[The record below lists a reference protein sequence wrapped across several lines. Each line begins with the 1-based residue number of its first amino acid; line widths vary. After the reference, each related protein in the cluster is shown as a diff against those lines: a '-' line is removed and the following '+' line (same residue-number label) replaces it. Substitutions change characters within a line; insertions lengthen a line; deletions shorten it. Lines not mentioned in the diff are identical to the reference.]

1 MSLQN
6 FELYVLDAEKAF
18 EKGLFL
24 EGKGYLENALAEEP
38 TYGKAHNHLGWFYL
52 FHMDDVERA
61 EVHLRLALKYARQY
75 SAPYIHMIEL
85 LFNTERLDE
94 HAKLVAEA
102 MKVPGVGKAFLY
114 NEMGRNAEMK
124 GRITDAIK
132 CYKLAIRWSTDK
144 EQIKVI
150 RENIRRARSKRW
162 LFLTPG
168 GL

>member
-18 EKGLFL
+18 EKGLIL

-52 FHMDDVERA
+52 FHMDDVEKA

-75 SAPYIHMIEL
+75 SAPYVHMIEL
-85 LFNTERLDE
+85 LFNAEGLDV
-94 HAKLVAEA
+94 HAILVADA
-102 MKVPGVGKAFLY
+102 MMVPGVGKSYLY
-114 NEMGRNAEMK
+114 NEMGRNMELK
-124 GRITDAIK
+124 GRITDALK
-132 CYKLAIRWSTDK
+132 FYRLAIRWSTDK

-150 RENIRRARSKRW
+150 KMNIRRARGKRW
-162 LFLTPG
+162 LFLNI
-168 GL
+168 

>member
-6 FELYVLDAEKAF
+6 FEQYVLDAEKAF

-38 TYGKAHNHLGWFYL
+38 TYGKAHNHLGWLYL
-52 FHMDDVERA
+52 FHMDEVEKA
-61 EVHLRLALKYARQY
+61 EMHLRLALKYARQY
-75 SAPYIHMIEL
+75 SAPYVHLIEL
-85 LFNTERLDE
+85 LFSAERLDE

-102 MKVPGVGKAFLY
+102 MKVPGVGKTYLY
-114 NEMGRNAEMK
+114 NEMGRNVEMK

-132 CYKLAIRWSTDK
+132 FYKLAIRWSTDK

-150 RENIRRARSKRW
+150 KENIRRAMGKRW
-162 LFLTPG
+162 LFLFI
-168 GL
+168 

>member
-6 FELYVLDAEKAF
+6 FELYVLNAEKAF

-38 TYGKAHNHLGWFYL
+38 TYGKAHNHMGWFYL
-52 FHMDDVERA
+52 FHMDDVEKA

-75 SAPYIHMIEL
+75 SAPYVHMIDL
-85 LFNTERLDE
+85 LFNADRLDE

-102 MKVPGVGKAFLY
+102 MKVPGVGKDYLY
-114 NEMGRNAEMK
+114 NEMGRNMEVK
-124 GRITDAIK
+124 GRISDAIK
-132 CYKLAIRWSTDK
+132 FYRLAIRRSMDK

-162 LFLTPG
+162 LFTLR

>member
-1 MSLQN
+1 MSLQ
-6 FELYVLDAEKAF
+6 LYEQFVLDAEQAF

-24 EGKGYLENALAEEP
+24 EGKGFLENALAEEP

-52 FHMDDVERA
+52 FHMDDVEKA

-75 SAPYIHMIEL
+75 SAPYVHMIEL
-85 LFNTERLDE
+85 LFNAERLEE

-102 MKVPGVGKAFLY
+102 MKIPGVGKSYLY
-114 NEMGRNAEMK
+114 NEMGRNVEMK

-132 CYKLAIRWSTDK
+132 FYRLAIRWSTDK

-150 RENIRRARSKRW
+150 RENIRRARGKRW
-162 LFLTPG
+162 LFLNI
-168 GL
+168 